1 VPDICL
7 VLNSSLSHFFYFF
20 YCVFYNIAACSQR
33 GVLFILL
40 LGFLLQSIVVVAS
53 EFFEYQTP
61 TLSHYAFIGAA
72 CLLLFCIKLL
82 YVTDDV
88 DTFVED
94 HALLV
99 NRFAAFFFNVGQ
111 FSLLLSTTVMGSGL
125 NLLTHDYLAASAA
138 LPGPAKTLVTGGFAA
153 VLLSIFFIKSLHL
166 KRVPTDPRN
175 RALFTGAYVV
185 QGVVLLAVV
194 GISTAMS
201 FGVTFGLLQ
210 YLMQTDIQLLF
221 SLSGAALFVVLMS
234 WLDEGVE
241 LMLYRSVADSREYRV
256 HPFGL
261 WWCLKPDVSISE
273 VDELVAARQR
283 SDSFTT
289 STRLSVL
296 SPLLGSS
303 LADLKEFRT
312 GSIYQ
317 SISGDLDVA

>member
-1 VPDICL
+1 ML
-7 VLNSSLSHFFYFF
+7 
-20 YCVFYNIAACSQR
+20 AASSQR

-53 EFFEYQTP
+53 QFFEYQTP
-61 TLSHYAFIGAA
+61 TFAHYSFIGAA
-72 CLLLFCIKLL
+72 CLMLFCIKLL
-82 YVTDDV
+82 YVTDDA
-88 DTFVED
+88 DTIAED

-99 NRFAAFFFNVGQ
+99 NRFAGFFFNVGQ

-153 VLLSIFFIKSLHL
+153 VLLSTFFIKSLHL

-175 RALFTGAYVV
+175 RALFIGAYVI
-185 QGVVLLAVV
+185 QGVVLFVV
-194 GISTAMS
+194 VAIAAAMS
-201 FGVTFGLLQ
+201 YGVTFGLFD

-221 SLSGAALFVVLMS
+221 SLSGAALFVVIMS

-241 LMLYRSVADSREYRV
+241 LMLYNSAADSREYRV

-261 WWCLKPDVSISE
+261 WWFLTPDVTINE
-273 VDELVAARQR
+273 MDEMVAQQADT
-283 SDSFTT
+283 S

-303 LADLKEFRT
+303 LADLKL
-312 GSIYQ
+312 SMYN
-317 SISGDLDVA
+317 SISAADLDMA